1 MVKCIF
7 PSIASLQENKTDQ
20 KATEIH
26 PSEVG
31 FKRVWMCVNG
41 EIEKIQNGNGDRALQ
56 MLHFQ
61 HGYRAR
67 SSQNK
72 AKLTCLTCSWTN

>member
-7 PSIASLQENKTDQ
+7 PSITSLQENKTDQ
-20 KATEIH
+20 KDTEIH

-41 EIEKIQNGNGDRALQ
+41 EIKRKNRNENGDRALQ

-61 HGYRAR
+61 RGYRAS

-72 AKLTCLTCSWTN
+72 AKLTCLTCS